1 MPPRWSRCWIPR
13 EGWMKSSGIRRL
25 FRFPSKTTRQV
36 RDDVR
41 DEVRFHLEMRSRDL
55 EAEGL
60 DATAAREQ
68 ALREFGDVRRASDTL
83 VKLDGRVNRQR
94 GLSRLAAELRQD
106 VFYGL
111 RLIGRSK
118 GFS

>member
-1 MPPRWSRCWIPR
+1 
-13 EGWMKSSGIRRL
+13 MKPSGIRRL
-25 FRFPSKTTRQV
+25 FRFPSKSVREV

-41 DEVRFHLEMRSRDL
+41 DEVRFHLEMRTRDL

-60 DATAAREQ
+60 DAGAAREQ

-83 VKLDGRVNRQR
+83 VKLDGRVNRQQ

-106 VFYGL
+106 VSVRAAPDWPKQRLL
-111 RLIGRSK
+111 RNGHRDARA
-118 GFS
+118 GYRR